1 MIKLT
6 KLNGDK
12 FVLNCNQI
20 VSIESIPESKII
32 LHNKSFFI
40 VVEVR
45 MRIIDKSIEYYSK
58 IESLH
63 KHTVIVKK
71 DFE

>member
-1 MIKLT
+1 MIKVT
-6 KLNGDK
+6 KLNGEK

-40 VVEVR
+40 VKESPDD
-45 MRIIDKSIEYYSK
+45 IIDKVIEYYSK

-63 KHTVIVKK
+63 KHTLVVKK
-71 DFE
+71 TNE

>member
-40 VVEVR
+40 VVESPDE
-45 MRIIDKSIEYYSK
+45 IIDKSIEYYSK

>member
-1 MIKLT
+1 MIKVT
-6 KLNGDK
+6 KLNGEK

-40 VVEVR
+40 VKESPDD
-45 MRIIDKSIEYYSK
+45 IIDKVIEYSSK

-63 KHTVIVKK
+63 KHTLVVKK
-71 DFE
+71 TNE

>member
-1 MIKLT
+1 MIKVT
-6 KLNGDK
+6 KLNGEK

-40 VVEVR
+40 VKESPDE
-45 MRIIDKSIEYYSK
+45 IIDKVIEYYSK

-63 KHTVIVKK
+63 KHTLVVKK
-71 DFE
+71 TNE

>member
-1 MIKLT
+1 MIKVT
-6 KLNGDK
+6 KLNGEK

-40 VVEVR
+40 VKESPDD
-45 MRIIDKSIEYYSK
+45 IIDKVIEYYSK

-63 KHTVIVKK
+63 KHTLVVKK
-71 DFE
+71 KNE

>member
-1 MIKLT
+1 MIKVT
-6 KLNGDK
+6 KLNGER

-40 VVEVR
+40 VKESPDE
-45 MRIIDKSIEYYSK
+45 IIDKVIEYYSK

-63 KHTVIVKK
+63 KHTLVVKK
-71 DFE
+71 TNE